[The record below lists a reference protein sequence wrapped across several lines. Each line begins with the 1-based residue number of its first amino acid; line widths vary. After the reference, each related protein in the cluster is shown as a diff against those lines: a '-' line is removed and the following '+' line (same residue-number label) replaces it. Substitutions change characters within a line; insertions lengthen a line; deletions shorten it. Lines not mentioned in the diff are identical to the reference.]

1 MAGEILYFL
10 HRHFKAVL
18 VLGMIASLGLLG
30 GIANAALR
38 LLHLVP

>member
-18 VLGMIASLGLLG
+18 VLGLIASVGVLG
-30 GIANAALR
+30 AVASAMLR
-38 LLHLVP
+38 LFHSGA

>member
-18 VLGMIASLGLLG
+18 VLGMIASLGGVWTVAKVVARLFH
-30 GIANAALR
+30 AA
-38 LLHLVP
+38 

>member
-10 HRHFKAVL
+10 HRHFRAVL

-30 GIANAALR
+30 AATKAMLR
-38 LLHLVP
+38 LLHLGV